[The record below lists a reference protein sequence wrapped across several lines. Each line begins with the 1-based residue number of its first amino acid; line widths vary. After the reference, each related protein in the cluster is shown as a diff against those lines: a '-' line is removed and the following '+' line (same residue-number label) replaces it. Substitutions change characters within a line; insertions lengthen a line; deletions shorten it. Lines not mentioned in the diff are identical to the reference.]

1 MTYRENIDME
11 KLNEREKDLINMID
25 RKIAN
30 WLEDSKNWRMSSSEE
45 VYDFLM
51 WELDKKKKEEN
62 MNCPLKSRVK
72 IKKHSTFFA
81 L

>member
-11 KLNEREKDLINMID
+11 KLNQREKDLINLID

-30 WLEDSKNWRMSSSEE
+30 WLDDSKNWRMSSSKE

-51 WELDKKKKEEN
+51 WELDNKKKKEN
-62 MNCPLKSRVK
+62 NFIFNNKMVWV
-72 IKKHSTFFA
+72 TV
-81 L
+81 